1 MRLAPKGGDC
11 DTLERER
18 GPRFQPE
25 SPTHFSTHNPVCSAP
40 RPRNQEQEKAGAVFG
55 EDGTKLIRNTGQ
67 LVKAIG
73 RVVDLIKLR
82 YGRDGCP
89 PEHATDLY
97 RVVAA
102 LEDAAAARDPKFV
115 RDLHNWTKRHLRSL
129 SNTAKAS
136 VQAEL
141 RDEVAVEITQRWL
154 GEQTGLLDAERDAI
168 KFYDAEAIDLS
179 EADRIAKK
187 KRKRAAMA
195 QLRREVKE
203 GATPRSRCRA
213 RQRELQPGV
222 STSTWYHQNPAE
234 QRV

>member
-1 MRLAPKGGDC
+1 MLIAPLLGEDA
-11 DTLERER
+11 TPEREKAL
-18 GPRFQPE
+18 RFPPE
-25 SPTHFSTHNPVCSAP
+25 GLSNFSTPNPVHSAP
-40 RPRNQEQEKAGAVFG
+40 RPNVQVQSSSDADYGK
-55 EDGTKLIRNTGQ
+55 DGTKLIRNTGQ
-67 LVKAIG
+67 IVKAIG

-102 LEDAAAARDPKFV
+102 LENAAAARDPRFV
-115 RDLHNWTKRHLRSL
+115 RDLHNWSERHLRSL
-129 SNTAKAS
+129 SRVAKVA

-141 RDEVAVEITQRWL
+141 RDEPAVEITQRWL

-168 KFYDAEAIDLS
+168 KFYDAEAIDMS

-187 KRKRAAMA
+187 KSRRAAQA

-213 RQRELQPGV
+213 RKRELQPEV
-222 STSTWYHQNPAE
+222 ATSTWYHQNPVE